1 MDFIAVLESCLGRKA
16 RKEFLP
22 MQPGDVYETYADVRD
37 LMEDFGFK
45 PSTTIEEGLKK
56 FADWFLDYYRTGE
69 NSRCPDSTRNDLRAQ
84 V

>member
-1 MDFIAVLESCLGRKA
+1 MDFIAVLENCLGRKA
-16 RKEFLP
+16 RKEYLP

-56 FADWFLDYYRTGE
+56 FADWFLGYYRNGE
-69 NSRCPDSTRNDLRAQ
+69 NSRCPNSTRND
-84 V
+84 